1 MGLMLTVNE
10 AAKRM
15 NVSAEHIRR
24 MCRAGVLKSYDVSIK
39 DGRAT
44 YRIDANELE
53 QYMTRRAVVKNASDE
68 KVRAWRGRKSGK
80 NS

>member
-15 NVSAEHIRR
+15 NVSAEHVRR

-53 QYMTRRAVVKNASDE
+53 TYMQRRAVVCNASDG
-68 KVRAWRGRKSGK
+68 KVRAWRGKRNGR

>member
-15 NVSAEHIRR
+15 NVSAEHVRR

-53 QYMTRRAVVKNASDE
+53 SYMQRRAVVCNASDR
-68 KVRAWRGRKSGK
+68 KVRAWRGRRNGR
-80 NS
+80 NT